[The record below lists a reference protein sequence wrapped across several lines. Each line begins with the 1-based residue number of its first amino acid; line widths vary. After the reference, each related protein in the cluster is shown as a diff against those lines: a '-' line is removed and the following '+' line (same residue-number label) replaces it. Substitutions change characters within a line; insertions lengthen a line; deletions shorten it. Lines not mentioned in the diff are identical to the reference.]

1 MKKILV
7 TGGAGFIGSHLTAEL
22 LDRGHI
28 VTVLDNFSTGKRENI
43 APFLDRQGFRLIT
56 GDIRDTGTC
65 LEAADGAECIFHE
78 AALGSVPRSIKDP
91 ATTAAVNVS
100 GFVNMLCAA
109 REKGVKRFIY
119 ASSSSVYGDCAD
131 SPKVEERTGVPLS
144 PYAVSKSADEL
155 FAANFS
161 LICGMECVG
170 LRYFN
175 VFGPRQSPDGPYAAV
190 IPRFIASLAAHRP
203 PTINGDGSFSRDF
216 TFVRDVVHANMLAM
230 AVRFDQPGHLVCN
243 IAGHSETS
251 ILELFTTIR
260 DLSAAF
266 DPAIR
271 QIEPLFGPVR
281 AGDIPHSL
289 ASIALA
295 EKMLGYL
302 PEFTVRR
309 GLKETIR
316 SHFAIG

>member
-7 TGGAGFIGSHLTAEL
+7 TGGAGFIGSNLTEKL
-22 LDRGHI
+22 LACGHS

-43 APFLDRQGFRLIT
+43 APFLDHPGFRLIT
-56 GDIRDTGTC
+56 GDIRDTGSC
-65 LEAADGAECIFHE
+65 LEAADGADCIFHE

-109 REKGVKRFIY
+109 REKGVRRFIY

-131 SPKVEERTGVPLS
+131 SPKTEERTGTPLS
-144 PYAVSKSADEL
+144 PYAVSKSADES
-155 FAANFS
+155 FAANFT

-175 VFGPRQSPDGPYAAV
+175 VFGPKQSPDGPYAAV
-190 IPRFIASLAAHRP
+190 IPQFITSLMAHRP

-216 TFVRDVVHANMLAM
+216 TFVSDVVQANMLAM
-230 AVRFDQPGHLVCN
+230 EARFDRPRHLVCN
-243 IAGHSETS
+243 IAGNSETS
-251 ILELFTTIR
+251 ISELFALIR
-260 DLSAAF
+260 EFAAELA
-266 DPAIR
+266 PEIR
-271 QIEPLFGPVR
+271 RIEPLYGPVR

-289 ASIALA
+289 ASTARAA
-295 EKMLGYL
+295 ETLGYL
-302 PEFTVRR
+302 PAFTVRE
-309 GLKETIR
+309 GLKQTVRWYFGIR
-316 SHFAIG
+316 